1 MWKRLLLMLLLGCC
15 AFAQETKPS
24 SKPAPAPS
32 GIPVE
37 AARQANPVKP
47 NAESLASGKKWYG
60 LDCAMCHGNSGDGK
74 GEMAADMKQKL
85 TDFTDPA
92 TLKDMTDGEIFY
104 ITKNGKNEMPPEG
117 DRLKPTEL
125 WNVVN
130 YVRSLAKKAP
140 AAEKPSN

>member
-1 MWKRLLLMLLLGCC
+1 
-15 AFAQETKPS
+15 
-24 SKPAPAPS
+24 
-32 GIPVE
+32 
-37 AARQANPVKP
+37 
-47 NAESLASGKKWYG
+47 
-60 LDCAMCHGNSGDGK
+60 MCHGNSGDGK

>member
-1 MWKRLLLMLLLGCC
+1 MRKRLLLTLLLGCC
-15 AFAQETKPS
+15 AFAQESQPP
-24 SKPAPAPS
+24 SKPTPPPN
-32 GIPVE
+32 GVPVE
-37 AARQANPVKP
+37 AARQVNPVKP
-47 NAESLASGKKWYG
+47 NAESLVSGKKWYG

-85 TDFTDPA
+85 ADLTDPA
-92 TLKDMTDGEIFY
+92 TLKGMTDGEIFY
-104 ITKNGKNEMPPEG
+104 IIKNGKNEMPPEG

-140 AAEKPSN
+140 PAEKPSN